1 MTTGGPGRPSEGWD
15 QAGAGASQPPPSA
28 GQQPPLPPPPY
39 GYAPAPPYGYG
50 PAPAYGYGPPRPQTE
65 GTAITAL
72 VLAAAS
78 WVVCTV
84 VLAVVAL
91 ALCPSARRKIESSG
105 GALTGEGLVTAAKI
119 VAWINIG
126 LYAVI
131 TLAFIVIAIVAA
143 AVDQTD
149 ELSMAVLALGGAV
162 V

>member
-1 MTTGGPGRPSEGWD
+1 M
-15 QAGAGASQPPPSA
+15 
-28 GQQPPLPPPPY
+28 
-39 GYAPAPPYGYG
+39 
-50 PAPAYGYGPPRPQTE
+50 
-65 GTAITAL
+65 
-72 VLAAAS
+72 
-78 WVVCTV
+78 
-84 VLAVVAL
+84 AL

-131 TLAFIVIAIVAA
+131 TLAFIVIGIVAA

>member
-1 MTTGGPGRPSEGWD
+1 MTTGGPGQPSEGWD

-78 WVVCTV
+78 WVVCPV

-143 AVDQTD
+143 AVDETD
-149 ELSMAVLALGGAV
+149 ELSMAVLALRGAV